1 MTSDGTSR
9 TPNEPLPTRARQ
21 RADTRNLIFRVAM
34 EEIGE
39 VGLAKARI
47 EHIARKAGVTRPTF
61 YAHFPTKEDLLRE
74 LQARTEET
82 TLRALRRQL
91 SQRDGAGLAHR
102 VVDAIFE
109 LMGRANGVL
118 RREAFGLMVR
128 DPRGSD
134 WMGSALFEFL
144 TQEFAE
150 AQERREIA
158 ATMRPDELTRIV
170 MTAIFGFLV
179 VESGPAKARRA
190 LAHRM
195 VAMLLEG
202 AAHEQTTGVE

>member
-82 TLRALRRQL
+82 
-91 SQRDGAGLAHR
+91 RDGAGLAHR